1 MTSPTE
7 LSSLKLITRLKRASS
22 EHKGNAGKVLLIG
35 GAPGMAGA
43 LILAGSAA
51 LHLGAGWTMLEC

>member
-1 MTSPTE
+1 MNPPTE
-7 LSSLKLITRLKRASS
+7 LRSLELITRLKRAPP
-22 EHKGNAGKVLLIG
+22 EHKGNMGKVLLIG

-51 LHLGAGWTMLEC
+51 LHCT